1 LDRAPLAASLPRRSP
16 KQASASR
23 SSPRS
28 TRDRLAGMRRGM
40 SSGGSRTSREVHLA
54 ARPQGEPVASD
65 FSLVDVDVADPP
77 QGSLLVRNMFMS
89 VDPYMRGRMNDGKS
103 YIAPFQIGAP
113 LDGDAVGTVIESSA
127 DGFKVG
133 DTVVHPLGWRSIAV
147 VASGDA
153 RKIDAE
159 LAEPQ
164 HFLGVLGIPGLTGYV
179 GMTDI
184 ASLRSGDIV
193 FVSAAAGAV
202 GSLAGQV
209 AKLRGHTVIGS
220 AGSAEK
226 VSYLIDELGF
236 DAAFNYRDGPV
247 RDQLHRAAPEGID
260 VYFDNVGGA
269 HLEAA
274 LESLR
279 LRGRVAMCGAISV
292 VNAAEPPAG
301 PRNMRLIIGKRL
313 TLRGFIIGDHLD
325 RFDAFVKEVG
335 GWLRAGE
342 IKHRETILDGID
354 RAPEALIGLLRG
366 QNTGKM
372 LVRL

>member
-1 LDRAPLAASLPRRSP
+1 
-16 KQASASR
+16 
-23 SSPRS
+23 
-28 TRDRLAGMRRGM
+28 
-40 SSGGSRTSREVHLA
+40 
-54 ARPQGEPVASD
+54 
-65 FSLVDVDVADPP
+65 
-77 QGSLLVRNMFMS
+77 
-89 VDPYMRGRMNDGKS
+89 
-103 YIAPFQIGAP
+103 
-113 LDGDAVGTVIESSA
+113 
-127 DGFKVG
+127 
-133 DTVVHPLGWRSIAV
+133 
-147 VASGDA
+147 
-153 RKIDAE
+153 
-159 LAEPQ
+159 
-164 HFLGVLGIPGLTGYV
+164 
-179 GMTDI
+179 MTDI

-236 DAAFNYRDGPV
+236 DVAFNYRDGPV
-247 RDQLHRAAPEGID
+247 RDQLQRAAPEGID
-260 VYFDNVGGA
+260 VYFDNVGGE

-274 LESLR
+274 MESLG

-292 VNAAEPPAG
+292 LNAGEPPAG
-301 PRNMRLIIGKRL
+301 PRNRRLIIGKRL

-342 IKHRETILDGID
+342 IRHRETIVDGID

>member
-1 LDRAPLAASLPRRSP
+1 
-16 KQASASR
+16 
-23 SSPRS
+23 
-28 TRDRLAGMRRGM
+28 M
-40 SSGGSRTSREVHLA
+40 SSGGSRTSREVRLA
-54 ARPQGEPVASD
+54 ARPQGEPAPSD
-65 FSLVDVDVADPP
+65 FSLVDVGVADPP
-77 QGSLLVRNMFMS
+77 PGSLLVRNTFIS
-89 VDPYMRGRMNDGKS
+89 VDPYMRGRMDDGKS
-103 YIAPFQIGAP
+103 YVAPFQIGAA
-113 LDGDAVGTVIESSA
+113 LDGDAVGTVIESAA
-127 DGFKVG
+127 DGFRVG
-133 DTVVHPLGWRSIAV
+133 DTVVHALGWRSIAV
-147 VASGDA
+147 VAADDA
-153 RKIDAE
+153 RKIDADV
-159 LAEPQ
+159 AEPR

-236 DAAFNYRDGPV
+236 DIAFNYREGPV
-247 RDQLHRAAPEGID
+247 RDQLQRAAPDGID
-260 VYFDNVGGA
+260 VYFDNVGGE

-274 LESLR
+274 LESLK

-292 VNAAEPPAG
+292 LNAAVPPPG

-325 RFDAFVKEVG
+325 RFDAFVEEVG
-335 GWLRAGE
+335 GWLRTGA
-342 IKHRETILDGID
+342 IKHHETIVDGLD

-366 QNTGKM
+366 HNTGKM
-372 LVRL
+372 LVRV